1 MSAATAPRFGRM
13 IPAMVTPF
21 DENVDLDLKQAR
33 ALARRLVENGADAL
47 IINGTTGESPTVF
60 YPQKMKLFEAVVS
73 EIDGE
78 VPVIA
83 NVGDNCT
90 ADTVDFAR
98 DVQKLGVD
106 GFMLVVPYYNKP
118 PQEGLYQH
126 FKTIAGSID
135 LPCILYNIP
144 GRTGC
149 SISPANVERLSRH
162 PNAWG
167 IKEASGNISYAADI
181 AHCLSDDFHMMSGN
195 DDMVVPLMSLGA
207 VGVISVWA
215 DVAPGTVHDMCASFL
230 AGDVEAARRAQID
243 NLELIHS
250 LFCEVNPIPVKAALA
265 KMGLLEENYRKPL
278 WPMAGANRERLYAA
292 MRGAGLIG

>member
-1 MSAATAPRFGRM
+1 MDG
-13 IPAMVTPF
+13 
-21 DENVDLDLKQAR
+21 L
-33 ALARRLVENGADAL
+33 LV
-47 IINGTTGESPTVF
+47 IS
-60 YPQKMKLFEAVVS
+60 
-73 EIDGE
+73 
-78 VPVIA
+78 
-83 NVGDNCT
+83 
-90 ADTVDFAR
+90 
-98 DVQKLGVD
+98 
-106 GFMLVVPYYNKP
+106 PYYNKSNE
-118 PQEGLYQH
+118 EGIYHHL
-126 FKTIAGSID
+126 AD
-135 LPCILYNIP
+135 VMDAVNVPCILYNIP

-149 SISPANVERLSRH
+149 SISQANVERLSRH

-215 DVAPGTVHDMCASFL
+215 DVAPRTVHDMCASFL
-230 AGDVEAARRAQID
+230 AGDVEAARRAQVD

-278 WPMAGANRERLYAA
+278 WPMADDHRERLYTA
-292 MRGAGLIG
+292 MRGAGLID